1 MFGVEEVIRREEK
14 LKNLF
19 KYYIGIVYIR
29 FVGFLVFLVFDGLLV
44 NYEKGWKD
52 IKMLLL

>member
-1 MFGVEEVIRREEK
+1 MFGVDEVIRREGK

-52 IKMLLL
+52 ISMLLL